1 MKKKL
6 STRLVAVGL
15 VLVLVMGLM
24 ACNNTSNNNS
34 TKESNETESTTVNE
48 KELINELT
56 LVLTKDDISLLNEY
70 PNLKKI
76 DATGSTCYDELL
88 NYSTNNPDV
97 EVIYNVP
104 LGTTT
109 VTTSETTLTLAEG
122 SYDYETL
129 KTNLKY
135 LPKITAITFPDSTL
149 TEAKVSELRKAYP
162 NVAIKYTAKQQ
173 SSSQGTTKPTV
184 TPNTGSS
191 SATDTKITVDS
202 SWTVHDWTNINSSQ
216 VATAIENAKALSGN
230 CVVKLNSS
238 LTKAEVKSLQ
248 AAAPSVI
255 FDYSFKLYGKELSTL
270 SKTVA
275 YVNTKIGDSGAQEIK
290 DALSILTK
298 CTYFKLDNCNISNE
312 VMAGIRDA
320 YPNKSI
326 VWRIYQKTPSS
337 TRSWLTDTEVL
348 RAVYHVDDSNSGV
361 FKYLTK
367 VKYTDL
373 GHNTNMKNL
382 SFLSYMPNLEIAIL
396 SGSPITDVSPL
407 KNLKK
412 LEFLELAWCGWL
424 TDISPLAGCT
434 GLKYLNLGHTRVKD
448 MSALKN
454 LSLKQLS
461 YVASGARGNNL
472 TEADWAKIQQQHPNC
487 WITYQPLNDLE
498 ATPYSTGWRY
508 KKEGGY
514 TDCYRKVRDV
524 FGYDA
529 IDKVL
534 QGQK

>member
-1 MKKKL
+1 MKF
-6 STRLVAVGL
+6 STE
-15 VLVLVMGLM
+15 
-24 ACNNTSNNNS
+24 N
-34 TKESNETESTTVNE
+34 
-48 KELINELT
+48 
-56 LVLTKDDISLLNEY
+56 
-70 PNLKKI
+70 PN
-76 DATGSTCYDELL
+76 
-88 NYSTNNPDV
+88 V

-104 LGTTT
+104 LGTTV
-109 VTTSETTLTLAEG
+109 VTTTETALTLAEG
-122 SYDYETL
+122 SYDFATL
-129 KTNLKY
+129 KSNLKY
-135 LPKITAITFPDSTL
+135 LPKVAAITLPDSTL
-149 TEAKVSELRKAYP
+149 TEAKVNELKAAYP

-173 SSSQGTTKPTV
+173 SSSSSSSSGSSGTVK
-184 TPNTGSS
+184 PNTGSS

-202 SWTVHDWTNINSSQ
+202 SWPVHDWTDIDSSQ
-216 VATAIENAKALSGN
+216 MATAIENAKTLTGN
-230 CVVKLNSS
+230 CVVKLNGG

-248 AAAPSVI
+248 QAAPNVL
-255 FDYSFKLYGKELSTL
+255 FDYSFTLYGKELSTL

-275 YVNTKIGDSGAQEIK
+275 YVNTKIGDSGAQEVK

-298 CTYFKLDNCNISNE
+298 CTYFKLDNCSMSNG
-312 VMAGIRDA
+312 VLAGIRDA

-326 VWRIYQKTPSS
+326 VWRIYQKTPNS

-348 RAVYHVDDSNSGV
+348 RAVYHVEDSNSGV

-367 VKYTDL
+367 VKYVDL
-373 GHNTNMKNL
+373 GHNTNMKDI

-396 SGSPITDVSPL
+396 SGSPITDLSPL

-412 LEFLELAWCGWL
+412 LEFLEIAWCGWVS
-424 TDISPLAGCT
+424 DISPLAGCT
-434 GLKYLNLGHTRVKD
+434 GLKHLNLGHTRVKD
-448 MSALKN
+448 LSPLKN
-454 LSLKQLS
+454 LSLEQLS

-514 TDCYRKVRDV
+514 TACYRKVRDV
-524 FGYDA
+524 FNLDE
-529 IDKVL
+529 IDKIL